1 MDPEVTEVSTEESE
15 LEAAFA
21 EASVDA
27 TPSGSE
33 SIEAQAKETPSTEV
47 QPAAKEK
54 ETPSKETETPEK
66 KGEETPSEDSVDSL
80 RVQLA
85 DLQKQRDDNKAW
97 ATKLSQE
104 LAELKKGN
112 AGAGSG
118 QEDLPEKVK
127 EFYADYPEAREAVA
141 FEAARL
147 LQEKLGGVD
156 LNQLAQ
162 VSQSLAGEVAQQR
175 FDAAVITG
183 FDDGTGNWVDGHPDA
198 PRIFRTQEFKDFV
211 TEKKLELDKV
221 TSPADAIK
229 ILTDFKAAKIG
240 KAAGESDKGKQTK
253 AKALQ
258 DQAAGALKGG
268 TSGKSASSAPA
279 ASSFEDAFEEALKD

>member
-1 MDPEVTEVSTEESE
+1 MDPEVTVSTEESE

-21 EASVDA
+21 EASEA

-33 SIEAQAKETPSTEV
+33 SIEAQAKETPSND
-47 QPAAKEK
+47 QPAAKEQ
-54 ETPSKETETPEK
+54 ETPSKETETPGK
-66 KGEETPSEDSVDSL
+66 KEETPPVEDSVEAL
-80 RVQLA
+80 KTRLA
-85 DLQKQRDDNKAW
+85 DLEKQRDDNKAW
-97 ATKLSQE
+97 ATKLAQE
-104 LAELKKGN
+104 NAELKKGKD
-112 AGAGSG
+112 AGAG
-118 QEDLPEKVK
+118 QEEALPEKVK